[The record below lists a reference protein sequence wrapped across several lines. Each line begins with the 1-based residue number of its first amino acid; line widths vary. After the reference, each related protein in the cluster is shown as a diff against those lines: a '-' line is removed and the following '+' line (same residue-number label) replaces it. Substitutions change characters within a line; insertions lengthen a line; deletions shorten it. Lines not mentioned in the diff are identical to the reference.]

1 MPLLVCCRFV
11 VRQRLSIVTW
21 VVERVAQKGRNPSM
35 MVRNLHPAGACVRE
49 KGLPDLIPG
58 IAPACIVQFLDKA
71 PGKVKDIE
79 ILVGGKTR
87 RQRHIDQVRIGQ
99 SPRSHALE

>member
-1 MPLLVCCRFV
+1 M
-11 VRQRLSIVTW
+11 
-21 VVERVAQKGRNPSM
+21 AQKGINPSM
-35 MVRNLHPAGACVRE
+35 MVHNLHLAGACVME
-49 KGLPDLIPG
+49 KELLDLIPG
-58 IAPACIVQFLDKA
+58 IALVLFLDKA

-87 RQRHIDQVRIGQ
+87 RQRHIDQVRVGQ

>member
-1 MPLLVCCRFV
+1 M
-11 VRQRLSIVTW
+11 
-21 VVERVAQKGRNPSM
+21 AQKGRNPSM
-35 MVRNLHPAGACVRE
+35 MVRNLHLAGARVRE

-58 IAPACIVQFLDKA
+58 IAPVQFLDKA
-71 PGKVKDIE
+71 PGKVRDIE